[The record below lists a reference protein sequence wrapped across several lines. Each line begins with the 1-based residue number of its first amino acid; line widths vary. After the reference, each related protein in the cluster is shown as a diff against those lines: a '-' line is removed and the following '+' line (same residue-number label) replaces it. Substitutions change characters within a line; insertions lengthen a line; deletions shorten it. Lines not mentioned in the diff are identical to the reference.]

1 MCSIEYI
8 SGILTGVSTFCRG
21 IRIGVEELTLSNKKI
36 ESDIQ
41 SHFKGECSQPLE
53 ITDRK
58 SAVLLSTLIYSH
70 LKGGALGET
79 VEPSERLRSDVN
91 DLAWELKNSIT
102 DIVSKEFTM
111 YSVKVNSSD
120 YGMDSEALIFY
131 GGGRSICIHFS
142 IIE

>member
-1 MCSIEYI
+1 M
-8 SGILTGVSTFCRG
+8 
-21 IRIGVEELTLSNKKI
+21 
-36 ESDIQ
+36 
-41 SHFKGECSQPLE
+41 
-53 ITDRK
+53 
-58 SAVLLSTLIYSH
+58 
-70 LKGGALGET
+70 
-79 VEPSERLRSDVN
+79 EPSERLRSDVN